1 MLMNTQK
8 TIRQIKFHSRFAS
21 AVYSL
26 ILLAAMCSCSSSEDG
41 LTGREYEGYY
51 KTCERISIEFEK
63 DSKVVVEISSTDFV
77 GHFSDRLYG
86 HYEYKHPYIT
96 INWTEVDSDNDEYK
110 SIISSPDSIIINE
123 SLDTLRLWETNE
135 EYVLPKY
142 QLYHI
147 DRDASFS
154 EQIAEY
160 CYLTIIL
167 IIVFV
172 IEYYFYIVLAGIILI
187 LVIIW
192 WRKIHRRR

>member
-1 MLMNTQK
+1 MSTQK
-8 TIRQIKFHSRFAS
+8 TTRYTKLHSRFAS

-26 ILLAAMCSCSSSEDG
+26 TLMVAMCSCSSSEDS
-41 LTGREYEGYY
+41 LTGREYDGYY

-63 DSKVVVEISSTDFV
+63 DSRVVAEISSTDFV
-77 GHFSDRLYG
+77 GHFSDRVYG
-86 HYEYKHPYIT
+86 QYEYKHPYIT

-110 SIISSPDSIIINE
+110 SVISSPDSIIINE
-123 SLDTLRLWETNE
+123 SLDTLRLWERNE
-135 EYVLPKY
+135 EHVLPKF

-147 DRDASFS
+147 DRDASFP

-172 IEYYFYIVLAGIILI
+172 IEYFFYIVLAGIILT

-192 WRKIHRRR
+192 WKKKHSRR